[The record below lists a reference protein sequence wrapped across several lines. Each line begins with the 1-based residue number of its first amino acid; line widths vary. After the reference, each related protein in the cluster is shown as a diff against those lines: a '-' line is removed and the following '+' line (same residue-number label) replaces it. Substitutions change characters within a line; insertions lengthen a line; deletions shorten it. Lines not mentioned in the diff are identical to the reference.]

1 MLYKKVE
8 KDSTLS
14 PKKPKVE
21 YLSPNLGKNQLK
33 WKHIF
38 KFHPKMTNTP
48 LLDLFDSL

>member
-21 YLSPNLGKNQLK
+21 YLSPDLGKN
-33 WKHIF
+33 
-38 KFHPKMTNTP
+38 
-48 LLDLFDSL
+48 